1 MDNSL
6 FDDRSHFEFRNTL
19 WLHLL
24 SGLVLFAWVG
34 VLALFIRDA
43 YGPIPFIL
51 WYGVA
56 LFSFIAIHYVVQ
68 AFDQRIQVRIDKQGI
83 ADRRNSFG
91 VIPWAEIAELKLG
104 RRRSQW
110 LMMLRVAHRD
120 FIVDRATPLDLF
132 VRKLKG
138 SKSFDEVK
146 VPLEDAHVTEELR
159 RFIYSVA
166 GKSDMAVKLGQ

>member
-6 FDDRSHFEFRNTL
+6 FAEKSQFEFRNTV
-19 WLHLL
+19 WLHML

-34 VLALFIRDA
+34 LLALFIRDA

-56 LFSFIAIHYVVQ
+56 VFSFIGLHYVVQ
-68 AFDQRIQVRIDKQGI
+68 ALDQRVQVRIDQAGI
-83 ADRRNSFG
+83 SDRRNGFG
-91 VIPWAEIAELKLG
+91 VIPWKEIAELKLG
-104 RRRSQW
+104 RRRAQW
-110 LMMLRVAHRD
+110 LMLLRVAHPE
-120 FIVDRATPLDLF
+120 FVEERATPIDRFIRNLQGRRGYDQ
-132 VRKLKG
+132 
-138 SKSFDEVK
+138 VK

-166 GKSDMAVKLGQ
+166 GSSDMAVRLGQ